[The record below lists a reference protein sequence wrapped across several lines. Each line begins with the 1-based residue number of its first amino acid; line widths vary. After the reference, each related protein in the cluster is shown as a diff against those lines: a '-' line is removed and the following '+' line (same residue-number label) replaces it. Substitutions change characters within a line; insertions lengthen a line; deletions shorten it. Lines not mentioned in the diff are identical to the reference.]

1 MPLRPLTEYN
11 TGGIE
16 TAMTRFQYG
25 HAGHERGQYLWQVI
39 MMHAWGQVSAVAAA
53 SSLGGRLRTEM
64 VENIY
69 VRPLAMK

>member
-39 MMHAWGQVSAVAAA
+39 MMHAWGQVSAVAA
-53 SSLGGRLRTEM
+53 SSSSVLDTDRNSRKYLR
-64 VENIY
+64 V
-69 VRPLAMK
+69 VVSDK